1 MRKEKINEVVCRIM
15 GVPEESMILNRK
27 RQFVDAKYL
36 CIVFRLWMGWQI
48 RRVGGVKRDGKYKFS
63 FSIGRIMRSRVA
75 DEYGVDRATVY
86 HAVKK
91 VKNLIEVEP
100 DFRQKFYQIKTEL
113 GIRKPILWN

>member
-1 MRKEKINEVVCRIM
+1 M
-15 GVPEESMILNRK
+15 GVPEDAMTQNQK

-36 CIVFRLWMGWQI
+36 CIVFRKAMGWQI
-48 RRVGGVKRDGKYKFS
+48 RKIRGVRRDGKWKFS
-63 FSIGRIMRSRVA
+63 FSIGRIMWRQVA

-113 GIRKPILWN
+113 GIRKPILTA